1 MRNLRIVK
9 IMGVFLII
17 VFILE
22 IWMVNRLSTYGTKIE
37 QLQEAEVNLKLEN
50 QILENQIAQNSS
62 LAQIEERSS
71 LLGFGNTKNLEYIKS
86 PALASSQ

>member
-1 MRNLRIVK
+1 MRNLRLVK
-9 IMGVFLII
+9 IIGVFLII

-50 QILENQIAQNSS
+50 QILENQIAQNNS